1 MTSVLP
7 HFKTI
12 PSEGSYYI
20 NVGTLSNR
28 VFKYE
33 NNAFAAASWAV
44 AGANFQTRVTN
55 PGEAVLRDLGKTVVS
70 SMRTFR
76 KVQLISSSI
85 KNGTSIGAPVSS
97 QNSQYAASVAGE
109 EYFTGYIELPGAV
122 GTRNVAGTDPTDP
135 ITFAPVARLG

>member
-20 NVGTLSNR
+20 NVASLSNQ

-33 NNAFAAASWAV
+33 NNAFAVASWATD
-44 AGANFQTRVTN
+44 GPNCQTRIAN
-55 PGEAVLRDLGKTVVS
+55 AGQAVLRDLGKTVVS

-76 KVQLISSSI
+76 KVQLINSSI

-97 QNSQYAASVAGE
+97 QNGANVASVAGE

-122 GTRNVAGTDPTDP
+122 GTRDVAGTSGTGA